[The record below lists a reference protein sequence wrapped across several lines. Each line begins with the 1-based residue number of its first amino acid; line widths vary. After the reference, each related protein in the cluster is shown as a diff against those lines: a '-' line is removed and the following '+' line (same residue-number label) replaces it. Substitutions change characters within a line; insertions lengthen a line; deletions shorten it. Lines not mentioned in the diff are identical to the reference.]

1 MFNSLACIFLITC
14 RVALVPL
21 APVVQVSVQ
30 DKVMES
36 YTGIDWKGNEKD
48 CLPAKL
54 VAALEDVA
62 KVYGPVYVNS
72 THRSKAHNKAVGG
85 AKYSQHMGCKAIDF
99 GLVDKSKNKAAL
111 KSIIAD
117 KRVGGYKL
125 YGGGHF
131 HIDTGVRRTW

>member
-1 MFNSLACIFLITC
+1 MFSKLACILLITC
-14 RVALVPL
+14 NLQLVPD
-21 APVVQVSVQ
+21 PVSVPTVQ
-30 DKVMES
+30 DKVIES
-36 YTGIDWKGNEKD
+36 YTGIDWKGREKD

-62 KVYGPVYVNS
+62 KKHGPVYVNS
-72 THRSKAHNKAVGG
+72 THRSKSHNAKVGG
-85 AKYSQHMGCKAIDF
+85 AKYSQHLGCKAIDF

-125 YGGGHF
+125 YAGGHF
-131 HIDTGVRRTW
+131 HIDTGPRRTW